1 VPRDPRRSRR
11 RVRSEAPVEQLIA
24 GLTVDELREVVSA
37 AVDRHGDVERRVR
50 LIAARGAGDLAQLR
64 ADVDRGLRTRRFLG
78 YRESAGGAGAARPIL
93 AELEKAV
100 EASSS
105 RSLVELL
112 QRAVG
117 HVVKVIMHADDSDGL
132 IGDLARELLALHARA
147 CDAGVAD
154 PVELAAW
161 MDRFGFDDQDFFEVD
176 PVRYASALG
185 EAGLAAYRDA
195 VGARRDGD
203 SFAVRYARERLA
215 ILDRVADAV
224 VRLLGGDLTTPYQ
237 FIRVAEAMRE
247 LGLDHEA
254 LAWAKRGIAQ
264 TSGWQVSQLYDLACD
279 VLRGEPL
286 EVLALRRAQHER
298 MPSSSTYRALRTAAE
313 ALGACSLDRD
323 AARVTLQ
330 HADPRGFVEALL
342 GDDELELAWSAA
354 VAAPQ
359 DALGSDLWLRLAER
373 SERDRPADALAVYQR
388 IADEV
393 LERAERRAYR
403 SAARILER
411 ARAAA
416 QAAGE
421 LDTFAEYL
429 TRLRERHGRRPTLIA
444 ILDKANLR

>member
-1 VPRDPRRSRR
+1 MPGRAA
-11 RVRSEAPVEQLIA
+11 RVRPEMRVERLIA

-37 AVDRHGDVERRVR
+37 AVDRHDDVERQVR
-50 LIAARGAGDLAQLR
+50 LIAARAAGDLAQLR
-64 ADVDRGLRTRRFLG
+64 AEVDRGLRTRRFLG
-78 YRESAGGAGAARPIL
+78 YRESAGWAGAARPIV
-93 AELEKAV
+93 AELAKAV
-100 EASSS
+100 DASPS
-105 RSLVELL
+105 RALVELL

-132 IGDLARELLALHARA
+132 IGDLARDLLALHARA

-154 PVELAAW
+154 SVDLAAW
-161 MDRFGFDDQDFFEVD
+161 MVRFGFVDQDFFEVD

-185 EAGLAAYRDA
+185 EDGLAAYRDA
-195 VGARRDGD
+195 VSARRDGD

-215 ILDRVADAV
+215 ILDGDVDALV
-224 VRLLGGDLTTPYQ
+224 KLLGGDLASPYQ

-247 LGLDHEA
+247 LALGDEV

-264 TSGWQVSQLYDLACD
+264 TSGWQVSQLYDLACGVHD
-279 VLRGEPL
+279 AREEPL

-313 ALGACSLDRD
+313 ALDAWPLEQD
-323 AARVTLQ
+323 AARATLQ
-330 HADPRGFVEALL
+330 QADVRGYVDALL
-342 GDDELELAWSAA
+342 GDGELGLAWSAA
-354 VAAPQ
+354 VAASQ
-359 DALGSDLWLRLAER
+359 DALGSDLWLRLAES

-393 LERAERRAYR
+393 LERADRRAYR
-403 SAARILER
+403 SAARILQR
-411 ARAAA
+411 AQAAA

-421 LDTFAEYL
+421 LDAFGEYL
-429 TRLRERHGRRPTLIA
+429 TRLRERHRRRPTLIA